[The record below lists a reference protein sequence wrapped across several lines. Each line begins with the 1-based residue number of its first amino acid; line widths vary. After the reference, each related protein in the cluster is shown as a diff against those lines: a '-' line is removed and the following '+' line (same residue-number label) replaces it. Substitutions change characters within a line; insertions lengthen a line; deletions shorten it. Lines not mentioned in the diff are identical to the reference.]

1 MFDISL
7 LRCFVTV
14 AEEMHF
20 GRAAERMNMSQ
31 PPFSRQIQILEHVL
45 AVKLLER
52 TSRSVKLTP
61 AGQIFL
67 PEARHILQLL
77 DNATLL
83 AKRVA
88 LGKIRVA
95 QDRVHRHGGLWQ
107 SSAPGGGVPR
117 KFPHVELILQ
127 EASSADQLR
136 KLHSSEIDIAILRP
150 PMRASALQSFCFST
164 ESLIAALPASHPL
177 TAKSKINLR
186 DFAGEP
192 FISYLPYEAY
202 YLCNLVGDL
211 LAKAGVMPN
220 YVQQLTQVHSVMA
233 LVHAGM
239 GVSIVPESA
248 RLFNFSNVVLRPI
261 EDPQPKPV
269 ELFMA
274 WRADNL
280 NPLIPQMV
288 ELARQVSAAPARR
301 IDGSFRSAAGIDAI
315 PAYECGNFGGWA
327 LRASSLT
334 SAPHPGP
341 CGTVMTPS
349 SMAELA

>member
-14 AEEMHF
+14 AEERHF

-88 LGKIRVA
+88 LGKSGSLKIGFTAMAAFGSLPRLVA
-95 QDRVHRHGGLWQ
+95 A
-107 SSAPGGGVPR
+107 SR
-117 KFPHVELILQ
+117 KAFPHVELILQ

-150 PMRASALQSFCFST
+150 PIEQSPVLSFCLSA
-164 ESLIAALPASHPL
+164 ESLIAAIPAPHPL
-177 TAKSKINLR
+177 SAKLKINLR
-186 DFAGEP
+186 DLTGEP

-202 YLCNLVGDL
+202 YLCNLVGDF
-211 LAKAGVMPN
+211 LAKAGVTPS

-248 RLFNFSNVVLRPI
+248 RLLNFSNVVLRPI
-261 EDPQPKPV
+261 EDPQPRPV

-280 NPLIPQMV
+280 NPLIPQMT
-288 ELARQVSAAPARR
+288 ELARQVGAVPVG
-301 IDGSFRSAAGIDAI
+301 D
-315 PAYECGNFGGWA
+315 
-327 LRASSLT
+327 
-334 SAPHPGP
+334 
-341 CGTVMTPS
+341 
-349 SMAELA
+349 

>member
-1 MFDISL
+1 MFDMSL

-88 LGKIRVA
+88 LGKSGSLKIGFTA
-95 QDRVHRHGGLWQ
+95 MAAFGGL
-107 SSAPGGGVPR
+107 PR
-117 KFPHVELILQ
+117 LVAAAREEFPHVELTLQ
-127 EASSADQLR
+127 EAGSADQLR
-136 KLHSSEIDIAILRP
+136 KLNASEIDFAILRP
-150 PMRASALQSFCFST
+150 PVEQAQLQSFCFWA
-164 ESLIAALPASHPL
+164 EALVAAIPSSHPL
-177 TAKSKINLR
+177 VRKRKISLR
-186 DFAGEP
+186 DFNGQS

-202 YLCNLVGDL
+202 YLYNLVGDL
-211 LAKAGVMPN
+211 LAKAGATPD

-233 LVHAGM
+233 LVQAGM

-248 RLFNFSNVVLRPI
+248 RLLNFSNVVLREI
-261 EDPQPKPV
+261 EEAQPKPV

-280 NPLIPQMV
+280 NPLIPQMAD
-288 ELARQVSAAPARR
+288 LARRLGATPAK
-301 IDGSFRSAAGIDAI
+301 AK
-315 PAYECGNFGGWA
+315 
-327 LRASSLT
+327 
-334 SAPHPGP
+334 
-341 CGTVMTPS
+341 
-349 SMAELA
+349 

>member
-1 MFDISL
+1 MFDVSL

-88 LGKIRVA
+88 LGKSGSLKIGFTAMAAFGSLPRLVA
-95 QDRVHRHGGLWQ
+95 A
-107 SSAPGGGVPR
+107 SR
-117 KFPHVELILQ
+117 KAFPHVELILQ

-150 PMRASALQSFCFST
+150 PIERAPLQSFCLST
-164 ESLIAALPASHPL
+164 ESLIAAIPAPHPL
-177 TAKSKINLR
+177 SAKLKINLR
-186 DFAGEP
+186 DLIGQP

-202 YLCNLVGDL
+202 YLCNLDF
-211 LAKAGVMPN
+211 LAKAGVTPS

-248 RLFNFSNVVLRPI
+248 RLLNFSNVVLRPI
-261 EDPQPKPV
+261 EDPQPRPA

-280 NPLIPQMV
+280 NPLIPQMT
-288 ELARQVSAAPARR
+288 ELARQVGAVL
-301 IDGSFRSAAGIDAI
+301 IGDQ
-315 PAYECGNFGGWA
+315 
-327 LRASSLT
+327 
-334 SAPHPGP
+334 
-341 CGTVMTPS
+341 
-349 SMAELA
+349 

>member
-1 MFDISL
+1 LKDFGFMFDISL

-67 PEARHILQLL
+67 PEARHILKLL

-88 LGKIRVA
+88 LGKSGSLKIGFTA
-95 QDRVHRHGGLWQ
+95 MAAFGGL
-107 SSAPGGGVPR
+107 PR
-117 KFPHVELILQ
+117 LIAASRREFPHVELILQ
-127 EASSADQLR
+127 EASSTDQLR
-136 KLHSSEIDIAILRP
+136 KLNSSEIDFAILRP
-150 PMRASALQSFCFST
+150 PIEQTQLQSLCFST
-164 ESLIAALPASHPL
+164 ESLIAALPASHSLSERP
-177 TAKSKINLR
+177 KIRLR
-186 DFAGEP
+186 DLNGEA

-202 YLCNLVGDL
+202 YLFNLVGDL
-211 LAKAGVMPN
+211 LATSGATPN

-233 LVHAGM
+233 LVQAGM
-239 GVSIVPESA
+239 GISIVPESA
-248 RLFNFSNVVLRPI
+248 SMLNFSNVVLRPI

-280 NPLIPQMV
+280 NPLVPQ
-288 ELARQVSAAPARR
+288 
-301 IDGSFRSAAGIDAI
+301 
-315 PAYECGNFGGWA
+315 
-327 LRASSLT
+327 
-334 SAPHPGP
+334 
-341 CGTVMTPS
+341 
-349 SMAELA
+349 MAELARKIGTTPPSGG

>member
-14 AEEMHF
+14 AEERHF

-67 PEARHILQLL
+67 PEARHILQLI

-88 LGKIRVA
+88 LGKFGSLKIGFTAMAAFGSLPRLVA
-95 QDRVHRHGGLWQ
+95 A
-107 SSAPGGGVPR
+107 SR
-117 KFPHVELILQ
+117 KVFPHVELILQ

-150 PMRASALQSFCFST
+150 PIEQAPLQSFCLST
-164 ESLIAALPASHPL
+164 ESLIAAIPASHPL
-177 TAKSKINLR
+177 SAKSKINLR
-186 DFAGEP
+186 DLIGEP

-202 YLCNLVGDL
+202 YLCNAVGDL
-211 LAKAGVMPN
+211 LAKAGVTPN

-248 RLFNFSNVVLRPI
+248 RLLNFGNVVLRPI
-261 EDPQPKPV
+261 EGSQPKPV

-274 WRADNL
+274 WRPDNL
-280 NPLIPQMV
+280 NPLIPQMI
-288 ELARQVSAAPARR
+288 ELARQVSAAP
-301 IDGSFRSAAGIDAI
+301 IDD
-315 PAYECGNFGGWA
+315 
-327 LRASSLT
+327 
-334 SAPHPGP
+334 
-341 CGTVMTPS
+341 
-349 SMAELA
+349 

>member
-1 MFDISL
+1 MFDMSL

-88 LGKIRVA
+88 LGKSGSLKIGFTA
-95 QDRVHRHGGLWQ
+95 MAAFGGL
-107 SSAPGGGVPR
+107 PR
-117 KFPHVELILQ
+117 LVAAARLEFPHVELILQ

-136 KLHSSEIDIAILRP
+136 KLNSSEIDFAILRP
-150 PMRASALQSFCFST
+150 PIEQAQLQSFCFST

-177 TAKSKINLR
+177 TAKHKVSLR
-186 DFAGEP
+186 DFTGEP

-202 YLCNLVGDL
+202 YLYNLVGDL
-211 LAKAGVMPN
+211 LAKAGAAPS

-233 LVHAGM
+233 LVQSGM

-248 RLFNFSNVVLRPI
+248 RLLNFSNVVLKEI

-288 ELARQVSAAPARR
+288 DFARQLSVAPAK
-301 IDGSFRSAAGIDAI
+301 GK
-315 PAYECGNFGGWA
+315 
-327 LRASSLT
+327 
-334 SAPHPGP
+334 
-341 CGTVMTPS
+341 
-349 SMAELA
+349 

>member
-67 PEARHILQLL
+67 PEARHILKLL

-88 LGKIRVA
+88 LGKSGSLKIGFTA
-95 QDRVHRHGGLWQ
+95 MAAFGGL
-107 SSAPGGGVPR
+107 PR
-117 KFPHVELILQ
+117 LIAASRREFPHVELILQ
-127 EASSADQLR
+127 EASSTDQLR
-136 KLHSSEIDIAILRP
+136 KLNSSEIDFAILRP
-150 PMRASALQSFCFST
+150 PIEQTQLQSLCFST
-164 ESLIAALPASHPL
+164 ESLIAALPASHSLSERP
-177 TAKSKINLR
+177 KIRLR
-186 DFAGEP
+186 DLTGEA

-202 YLCNLVGDL
+202 YLFNLVGDL
-211 LAKAGVMPN
+211 LAAAGATPN

-233 LVHAGM
+233 LVQAGM
-239 GVSIVPESA
+239 GISIVPESA
-248 RLFNFSNVVLRPI
+248 KMLNFSNVVLRPI

-280 NPLIPQMV
+280 NPLVPQ
-288 ELARQVSAAPARR
+288 
-301 IDGSFRSAAGIDAI
+301 
-315 PAYECGNFGGWA
+315 
-327 LRASSLT
+327 
-334 SAPHPGP
+334 
-341 CGTVMTPS
+341 
-349 SMAELA
+349 MAELARKIGTAPPSGG

>member
-1 MFDISL
+1 LVLTIALDADVRISEHRGFAIMFDISL

-20 GRAAERMNMSQ
+20 GHAAERMNMSQ
-31 PPFSRQIQILEHVL
+31 GPFSRQIQILERVL

-61 AGQIFL
+61 AGQSFL

-77 DNATLL
+77 DNATVL

-88 LGKIRVA
+88 LGKSGSLKIGFTAMAAFGILPRLVA
-95 QDRVHRHGGLWQ
+95 ASRE
-107 SSAPGGGVPR
+107 
-117 KFPHVELILQ
+117 KFPHAELILQ

-136 KLHSSEIDIAILRP
+136 KLHASEIDIAILRP
-150 PMRASALQSFCFST
+150 PLALTALQSFCLST
-164 ESLIAALPASHPL
+164 ESLIAALPAPHALSASPE
-177 TAKSKINLR
+177 IRLR
-186 DFAGEP
+186 DLAGEP

-202 YLCNLVGDL
+202 YFCNLVGDL
-211 LAKAGVMPN
+211 LATAGVTPN

-248 RLFNFSNVVLRPI
+248 QLFNFSNVVVRPI

-274 WRADNL
+274 WRAGNL
-280 NPLIPQMV
+280 NPLVPQMV
-288 ELARQVSAAPARR
+288 ELAHQVSAAL
-301 IDGSFRSAAGIDAI
+301 DGK
-315 PAYECGNFGGWA
+315 
-327 LRASSLT
+327 
-334 SAPHPGP
+334 
-341 CGTVMTPS
+341 
-349 SMAELA
+349 